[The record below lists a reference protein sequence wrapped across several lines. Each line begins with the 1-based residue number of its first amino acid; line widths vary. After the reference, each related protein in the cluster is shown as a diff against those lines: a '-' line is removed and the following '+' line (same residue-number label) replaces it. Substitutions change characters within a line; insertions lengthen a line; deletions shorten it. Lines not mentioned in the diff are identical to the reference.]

1 MGDVVMVEIPVSP
14 RTAERLR
21 DEAERARAGQLL
33 DRELGVLGTDDDP
46 LFKLIREIKADA
58 RAAGITDEE
67 IDAELAAY
75 NAERRDRC

>member
-21 DEAERARAGQLL
+21 DEAERARAGRLL
-33 DRELGVLGTDDDP
+33 DRELGALGTDDDP
-46 LFKLIREIKADA
+46 LFELIRGIKADA

>member
-1 MGDVVMVEIPVSP
+1 MDDVVMVEIPVSP

-21 DEAERARAGQLL
+21 DEAERARAGRFL
-33 DRELGVLGTDDDP
+33 DRALGGLGTDDDP
-46 LFKLIREIKADA
+46 LFRLIREIKADA

-75 NAERRDRC
+75 NAERRD